1 MVKHYKENET
11 ILCNTK
17 AKKIDFT
24 INKDEV
30 TCKKCLKII
39 SPPTPEPKK
48 DTRVV
53 HFQGIDNK
61 VECDSIKDD
70 LKTTDLKTEVTCKKC
85 LRKLFPSKPKEE
97 TKPRVLHYQEVD
109 GKIICE
115 TTKENVETTDLKTE
129 VTCKKCLRKIK
140 ALSRKKINTIKFIED
155 RKWGFCLKIRT
166 VFLKLG
172 DNLDSKIGTMILVND
187 AGMLSTSM
195 KMYGNVLD
203 LLSIK
208 EANYLRGW
216 FLNFSMSNGGTV
228 LVSDVKEAFQEK
240 TNIEE

>member
-1 MVKHYKENET
+1 MVKHYKENE
-11 ILCNTK
+11 IVLCKTK
-17 AKKIDFT
+17 AKKIVFT
-24 INKDEV
+24 TNKDEV
-30 TCKKCLKII
+30 TCKKCLRII
-39 SPPTPEPKK
+39 SPLEPKPKK

-53 HFQGIDNK
+53 HFQGTDNK
-61 VECDSIKDD
+61 IECGKDKKG
-70 LKTTDLKTEVTCKKC
+70 LKTTDLKTEITCKKC
-85 LRKLFPSKPKEE
+85 LKKLFPSKTKEE
-97 TKPRVLHYQEVD
+97 TKPKVLHYQEVD
-109 GKIICE
+109 GKVICE

-140 ALSRKKINTIKFIED
+140 ALSRKKINKIKFIED

-208 EANYLRGW
+208 EANYLRSW
-216 FLNFSMSNGGTV
+216 FLNFSMGNGGTV
-228 LVSDVKEAFQEK
+228 LVSDVKEAFQENI
-240 TNIEE
+240 NIEE